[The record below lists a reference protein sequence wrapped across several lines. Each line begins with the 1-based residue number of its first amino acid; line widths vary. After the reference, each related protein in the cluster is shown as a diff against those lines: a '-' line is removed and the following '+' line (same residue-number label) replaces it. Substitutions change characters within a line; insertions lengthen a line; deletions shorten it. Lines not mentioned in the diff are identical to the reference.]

1 MKMLSTGEPS
11 TLGTYKKMCVIFG
24 QKAIDFI
31 QAKIDESPNGEDEE
45 VIADEGQMIYLLS
58 QIGLSANTEDE
69 EGR

>member
-11 TLGTYKKMCVIFG
+11 TLGTYKKMSIIFG

-45 VIADEGQMIYLLS
+45 VIADERQMIYLLS
-58 QIGLSANTEDE
+58 QIASNSEEAE
-69 EGR
+69 EGV